1 MSLASI
7 RSQLP
12 TSSAEASAH
21 RSSGSSQPVEAAL
34 PATSAASP
42 SADPRSLASIRQA
55 LTAFVESQSA
65 TTSHSYSTPYFPAA
79 FTAYGKEGEEQQN
92 LPAATTSANVD
103 AVGARSDAPG
113 KSDGLRDEFEGL
125 MKRLQP
131 MANSAGGPAALAQ
144 LSSDISAFAGKLLEI
159 AKINHQP
166 PPPEPEP
173 EPEPKVQPQPAD
185 NPQAKAVTT
194 AAPPSTAERTS
205 LWSQL
210 SSRLQK
216 HLDDL

>member
-12 TSSAEASAH
+12 ASSSEAPAH
-21 RSSGSSQPVEAAL
+21 RSSGTSKPVEAAP

-65 TTSHSYSTPYFPAA
+65 TTSHSYSTPYFHAA

-173 EPEPKVQPQPAD
+173 KVQRQPAD

>member
-12 TSSAEASAH
+12 TPSSEASAH
-21 RSSGSSQPVEAAL
+21 RSSGSSQPVEAAP
-34 PATSAASP
+34 PATPAASP

-65 TTSHSYSTPYFPAA
+65 TTSHSYSTPYFHAA

-159 AKINHQP
+159 ARINHQP

-173 EPEPKVQPQPAD
+173 EVQPQPAD
-185 NPQAKAVTT
+185 NPPAKAMTT
-194 AAPPSTAERTS
+194 AVAPGAAERTS

>member
-12 TSSAEASAH
+12 TPSSEASVH
-21 RSSGSSQPVEAAL
+21 RSSGSSQPVEAAP

-65 TTSHSYSTPYFPAA
+65 TTSHSYSTPYFHAA
-79 FTAYGKEGEEQQN
+79 FTAYGREGEGQQN
-92 LPAATTSANVD
+92 LPAATTSASVD
-103 AVGARSDAPG
+103 TVDVGFDSPE
-113 KSDGLRDEFEGL
+113 KPDGLRNEFEGL

-131 MANSAGGPAALAQ
+131 RKDGSGGPAALAQ
-144 LSSDISAFAGKLLEI
+144 LSSDISAFAGKLLEV
-159 AKINHQP
+159 ARINHQP
-166 PPPEPEP
+166 PPPEA
-173 EPEPKVQPQPAD
+173 EPKVQPQPAD
-185 NPQAKAVTT
+185 SPPAKAMTT
-194 AAPPSTAERTS
+194 AVAPGAAERTS

>member
-12 TSSAEASAH
+12 TPSSEAPAH
-21 RSSGSSQPVEAAL
+21 RSSGTQQPVEAA
-34 PATSAASP
+34 PTATAPASP

-55 LTAFVESQSA
+55 LAAFVESQSA
-65 TTSHSYSTPYFPAA
+65 TTSHSYSSPYFHAA
-79 FTAYGKEGEEQQN
+79 FTAYGTEGEGQQN
-92 LPAATTSANVD
+92 LPATALASVD
-103 AVGARSDAPG
+103 AVGASSDAPG

-131 MANSAGGPAALAQ
+131 GENGSGGPAVLAQ
-144 LSSDISAFAGKLLEI
+144 LNSDISAFAGKLLEV
-159 AKINHQP
+159 ARTNHQP
-166 PPPEPEP
+166 PPPEPKP
-173 EPEPKVQPQPAD
+173 EPQPAD
-185 NPQAKAVTT
+185 NPPAKAVAT
-194 AAPPSTAERTS
+194 AGAPSAAERTS

-216 HLDDL
+216 HLDEL